1 MQYYCPA
8 SVRIRSRGAFRN
20 PSLYAEK
27 TESRSNSCKG
37 FFAEHLSE
45 LMLAFSSHLSNSS
58 GLYPYISAYLR
69 FFINFVI
76 IKKAGRA
83 LKVASPGQARQSSSG
98 GNTARRILPF
108 PGCHVMYATALK
120 TYFIPPALLICSTR
134 PFCRHG
140 ERRLQDV
147 AVLARSQAHQRYR
160 YETNLLPYVGS
171 CAADLDRRRRGPAH
185 KDAVLMLRAC
195 DNLPHS
201 CAD

>member
-69 FFINFVI
+69 FFINLVI

-83 LKVASPGQARQSSSG
+83 LKGASPARPDKVRLEGTQRGEYCLFRDAMLCTLPLLRHTLFHHRFSFVPPGRFAAMGNGPFRMLPFWRGRKRISGIDMRRICYRTWDLVRRISIAVAVASP
-98 GNTARRILPF
+98 
-108 PGCHVMYATALK
+108 
-120 TYFIPPALLICSTR
+120 
-134 PFCRHG
+134 
-140 ERRLQDV
+140 
-147 AVLARSQAHQRYR
+147 
-160 YETNLLPYVGS
+160 
-171 CAADLDRRRRGPAH
+171 
-185 KDAVLMLRAC
+185 
-195 DNLPHS
+195 
-201 CAD
+201 